1 MKMGYFS
8 KSLGIIFFSA
18 AGESTTAFLG
28 VTFCKQ
34 KYLKKSMVNEWYYE
48 KKTKNHQ
55 MNFNLMCVPNISE
68 TREYFKSI
76 FEVRVLSVVVNGA
89 FI

>member
-1 MKMGYFS
+1 MTENGLFFEK
-8 KSLGIIFFSA
+8 LGIDDCTF
-18 AGESTTAFLG
+18 G
-28 VTFCKQ
+28 VAFCKQ

>member
-1 MKMGYFS
+1 
-8 KSLGIIFFSA
+8 
-18 AGESTTAFLG
+18 
-28 VTFCKQ
+28 
-34 KYLKKSMVNEWYYE
+34 MVNEWYYE